1 VAAALLLG
9 LDAAAEDDLAS
20 RPSHHDLEPEHDHD
34 DFESFVVARG
44 PVADTGGFVARLG
57 EIIAAHDILRLKGF
71 VHVPGKDFRQVVQGV
86 GARLQHYFD
95 RPWGA
100 GEPRQSRLVVIGRK
114 GLDRA
119 AIAAAIEG

>member
-1 VAAALLLG
+1 MARPIIALLTDFGTRDHYVGTMKGVALG
-9 LDAAAEDDLAS
+9 ICPDVTLVDI
-20 RPSHHDLEPEHDHD
+20 SHE
-34 DFESFVVARG
+34 
-44 PVADTGGFVARLG
+44 
-57 EIIAAHDILRLKGF
+57 IAAHDILRLKGF

-95 RPWGA
+95 RPWGQ

-119 AIAAAIEG
+119 AIAASIEA